1 MGIGGLGKEG
11 LSGLERARTAMNA
24 SKYGVDS
31 SETTPL
37 NRIDYNGNRSIA
49 NPGRW
54 HRGG

>member
-1 MGIGGLGKEG
+1 MGIGGLAKEG